1 MSVSEASISVFLSYV
16 LLYGYDGLCNQVFG
30 AIMGYVRGGHA
41 GIDDDAAGGAA
52 ARSRSSPKQNFR
64 LQSVSLAS
72 VPGQNAIQ
80 IHSCSHW
87 TRLVL
92 RGFCTFCVRARCIH
106 LVTLL
111 CQSSPPPIRWT
122 S

>member
-1 MSVSEASISVFLSYV
+1 ME
-16 LLYGYDGLCNQVFG
+16 
-30 AIMGYVRGGHA
+30 

-92 RGFCTFCVRARCIH
+92 RGFCTFCVRARCI

-111 CQSSPPPIRWT
+111 CQSSRLPPPPPIRWT